1 MLRTC
6 SAVIAALCLCCGG
19 ADSPDATVEHENRP
33 PHIDTASLLPR
44 APTASDSL
52 SVAVRVQDPDRDE
65 VGLEVAWYRNGGF
78 HQKGVAQSLK
88 PFSFAKGDRIHVVV
102 HASDGVDSVSRSSEA
117 VLIGN
122 TAPQIISLDLSP
134 ETALA
139 DDVIRANVGASD
151 IDGDEIEY
159 RYRWY
164 VDDSR
169 IDSQGAQLPPRTATR
184 ADRVSVEVA
193 GFDGT
198 DLGRWVRSDALLIG
212 NSAPSITTQP
222 TYTLNADGL
231 YQYAVNAVDADGDQ
245 PLTYE
250 LLEAPSGMRVGVTSG
265 IVAWEVPRDAN
276 GSFQIELSVSD
287 PHGARTLQRYSLD
300 LSWETRPAAAQ

>member
-1 MLRTC
+1 MSRTG
-6 SAVIAALCLCCGG
+6 ATVVAALCICCGG
-19 ADSPDATVEHENRP
+19 SDSPDATVATENRP
-33 PHIDTASLLPR
+33 PWVDMVSLLPR
-44 APTASDSL
+44 LPAASDSL
-52 SVAVRVQDPDRDE
+52 SVTVRVQDPDRDD
-65 VGLEVAWYRNGGF
+65 VSLEVAWYRNGGF

-102 HASDGVDSVSRSSEA
+102 HASDGVDSVSRTSEE

-122 TAPQIISLDLSP
+122 TAPHITSLGLSP

-139 DDVIRANVGASD
+139 DDVIRANVGATD

-164 VDDSR
+164 VDDRR
-169 IDSQGAQLPPRTATR
+169 IDTQDAELPPRTTKR
-184 ADRVSVEVA
+184 GNRVEVELA

-212 NSAPSITTQP
+212 NSAPSITTEP
-222 TYTLNADGL
+222 TYTLNTDGL
-231 YQYAVNAVDADGDQ
+231 YQYAVNASDPDGDQ

-250 LLEAPSGMRVGVTSG
+250 LLEAPSGMRVDASSG
-265 IVAWEVPRDAN
+265 IVTWEVPRDAD

-300 LSWETRPAAAQ
+300 LSWGTSPAAAQ